1 MTDKTIK
8 TQTVHTSSAYA
19 SRSDQSEG
27 ENAPDTP
34 AQFPG
39 DLDTGTVGGLGAFAQ
54 GIAAS
59 APSVALAS
67 VPVGLYVA
75 AGKGAFWA
83 VVIGMFIA
91 VLLATTIAFQARRTV
106 SSGSLGTYA
115 GNGLGP
121 GAAFISGWSLLFG
134 YIGFA
139 VTGTLGAVL
148 YLNAFLDQLG
158 LGSEQTWFRLLLVV
172 LVVAV
177 AVYSPLRGTSFT
189 ARFELIFESFSLAVI
204 LVVIVAAY
212 FTGDGGID
220 TEQFSLSHLGESS
233 TLVAAVTAV
242 GAYAGFESVASLGNE
257 VRDAHRNI
265 SRSLIRV
272 VLLLGLLYLF
282 STYPQVLHFNDLDID
297 TAVLPQVAD
306 SAGLSW
312 INVFVAAAVTIAM
325 VVFVSAV
332 TNSASRSLYT
342 FAREGAL
349 PSLLARVD
357 AVRRTPVNAVLF
369 IGLLALVFGILASVS
384 SVGRLFF
391 DVYGGYVANWGFLG
405 SYLLTVLATPL
416 WLRRI
421 RALRP
426 VHVLVSGAALIALGY
441 VIISNF
447 IPSPAWPY
455 NVLPFVYLAVLAV
468 GLGRYLYLKARRP
481 EVAARIGSTQTLS
494 DAERERLT
502 VLGLLGDTLDR
513 PLEEAPKVK
522 LTNKNAGIDVSGA
535 FDNPLREKS
544 E

>member
-1 MTDKTIK
+1 MTKNSVNTS
-8 TQTVHTSSAYA
+8 TVGAQSGREA
-19 SRSDQSEG
+19 SFGQ
-27 ENAPDTP
+27 ALTPD
-34 AQFPG
+34 A
-39 DLDTGTVGGLGAFAQ
+39 LDSGAVGGLGAFAQ
-54 GIAAS
+54 GVAAS

-83 VVIGMFIA
+83 AVLGLFIA

-106 SSGSLGTYA
+106 SSGSLGTYT

-121 GAAFISGWSLLFG
+121 GAAFVSGWSLLFG
-134 YIGFA
+134 YIGFS

-148 YLNAFLDQLG
+148 YLNAFLDQIG
-158 LGSEQTWFRLLLVV
+158 LGSEQTWFRLLLVL
-172 LVVAV
+172 LVVA
-177 AVYSPLRGTSFT
+177 AAIYSPLRGTSFT
-189 ARFELIFESFSLAVI
+189 ARFELIFESASLAVI

-212 FTGDGGID
+212 LTGDGGVD
-220 TEQFSLSHLGESS
+220 TEQFSLSHLGDSS

-242 GAYAGFESVASLGNE
+242 GAYAGFESVASLGDE

-272 VLLLGLLYLF
+272 VLILGVLYLF
-282 STYPQVLHFNDLDID
+282 STYPQVLHFDDLDVD

-312 INVFVAAAVTIAM
+312 INVVVAAAVTVAM

-349 PSLLARVD
+349 PAVFARVD
-357 AVRRTPVNAVLF
+357 PVRRTPVNAVLF
-369 IGLLALVFGILASVS
+369 IGLLALVFGVLASVS

-391 DVYGGYVANWGFLG
+391 DVYGGYVTNWGFLG

-426 VHVLVSGAALIALGY
+426 VHMLVSGAALIALGY

-447 IPSPAWPY
+447 IPSPEWPY

-468 GLGRYLYLKARRP
+468 GLARYLYLKVRRP
-481 EVAARIGSTQTLS
+481 EIAMRIGTTQTLS

-502 VLGLLGDTLDR
+502 DLGLIGESRVAGETGDRVRTR
-513 PLEEAPKVK
+513 
-522 LTNKNAGIDVSGA
+522 
-535 FDNPLREKS
+535 S